1 MKALHALFFLFPFS
15 CFARHQQKPLLQPI
29 PHLATILDTND
40 DVGILNLLFQHN
52 ATVLSHVSAAKDVT
66 FLAPSDEA
74 FRKLL
79 EGHCESPRCEGGR
92 RARLKKPSELD

>member
-1 MKALHALFFLFPFS
+1 MKPLPALFFLLPFS
-15 CFARHQQKPLLQPI
+15 CFARHQQNPLLQTI
-29 PHLATILDTND
+29 PHLSTILDTND
-40 DVGILNLLFQHN
+40 DVGILNLLFQYN
-52 ATVLSHVSAAKDVT
+52 ATVLSHLWAAKDVT

-79 EGHCESPRCEGGR
+79 EGHCEPPRCR